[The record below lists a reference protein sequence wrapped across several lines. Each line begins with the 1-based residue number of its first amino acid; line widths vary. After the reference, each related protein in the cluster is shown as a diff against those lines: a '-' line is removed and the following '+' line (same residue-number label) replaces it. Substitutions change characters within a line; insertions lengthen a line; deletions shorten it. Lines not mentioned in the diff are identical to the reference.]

1 MSIHYEID
9 IFHRKHEG
17 QASAFRASPCRRYSD
32 RSRYVRR
39 RYASY
44 KANCIEAGMAEYLS
58 LKGWARTQRKDKLVV
73 AWLIEKGR

>member
-9 IFHRKHEG
+9 IFQKKNEG
-17 QASAFRASPCRRYSD
+17 SASAFRASPGRRYSE
-32 RSRYVRR
+32 RSRHVRR
-39 RYASY
+39 RYAAY

-73 AWLIEKGR
+73 AWLAEKGR